1 MNNYRSSI
9 IGLVV
14 LLLVS
19 SLCFSQTIPFDVGV
33 KVGQRIPRF
42 ALTDQ
47 QGGTREFASLKGSQ
61 GLVLLFFRSA
71 DW

>member
-1 MNNYRSSI
+1 MNNYRSTV

-14 LLLVS
+14 LVLFTSV
-19 SLCFSQTIPFDVGV
+19 CFAQTMPFDVGV

-42 ALTDQ
+42 GLTDQ
-47 QGGTREFASLKGSQ
+47 KGATQEFASLKGPK